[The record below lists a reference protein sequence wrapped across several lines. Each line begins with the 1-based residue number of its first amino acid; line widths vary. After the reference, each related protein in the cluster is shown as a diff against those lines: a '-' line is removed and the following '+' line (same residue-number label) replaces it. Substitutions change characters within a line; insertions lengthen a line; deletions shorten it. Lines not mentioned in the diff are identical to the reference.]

1 MVKIISELEKLGLE
15 MTDEQ
20 KEAIKKSI
28 GEEVYSESEHE
39 KKVKKIEAE
48 RDGFRKR
55 MDTAEETLKGFEGKD
70 FDEITKDRDA
80 WKEKFE
86 NLETEQKEAAA
97 KAERANM
104 VADFLKDT
112 VFVNAITKQAITSQ
126 LEEALSQDTAKGKS
140 VEDLFNAIVK
150 DKDGN
155 LLPNIIVEESQ
166 LEAEQRRSQIVRRQ
180 LSGQENKSKL
190 STGELMKMKNE
201 NPNLDIS
208 QYI

>member
-15 MTDEQ
+15 ITDEQ
-20 KEAIKKSI
+20 KESIKKSI

-39 KKVKKIEAE
+39 KKVKKVEAE
-48 RDGFRKR
+48 RDGFKERAE
-55 MDTAEETLKGFEGKD
+55 TAEETLKGFEGKN

-86 NLETEQKEAAA
+86 KLETEQKEAEA
-97 KAERANM
+97 KAERTNM

-112 VFVNAITKQAITSQ
+112 VFVNDITKQAITSQ
-126 LEEALSQDTAKGKS
+126 LEELLSQDTAKGKS

-155 LLPNIIVEESQ
+155 LLPNIIVEETQ
-166 LEAEQRRSQIVRRQ
+166 LEAEQRRSQIVSRQ
-180 LSGQENKSKL
+180 LSGQKNKPKL
-190 STGELMKMKNE
+190 STAELMKMKNE

>member
-15 MTDEQ
+15 VTDEQ

-39 KKVKKIEAE
+39 KKVKKVEAE
-48 RDGFRKR
+48 RDGFKERAE
-55 MDTAEETLKGFEGKD
+55 TAEETLKGFEGKD

-86 NLETEQKEAAA
+86 KLETEQKEAAS

-126 LEEALSQDTAKGKS
+126 LEDALSQDTAKGKS

-166 LEAEQRRSQIVRRQ
+166 LEAEQRRSQIVSRQ
-180 LSGQENKSKL
+180 LSGLKNKSKL
-190 STGELMKMKNE
+190 STAELMKMKNE

>member
-20 KEAIKKSI
+20 KESIKKSI

-39 KKVKKIEAE
+39 KKVKKVEAE
-48 RDGFRKR
+48 RDGFKERAE
-55 MDTAEETLKGFEGKD
+55 TAEETLKGFEGKN

-86 NLETEQKEAAA
+86 KLETEQKEAAA

-126 LEEALSQDTAKGKS
+126 LEDALSKDTAKGKS

-166 LEAEQRRSQIVRRQ
+166 LKAEQRRSQIVGRQ
-180 LSGQENKSKL
+180 LSGQKDKSKL
-190 STGELMKMKNE
+190 STAELMKMKNE